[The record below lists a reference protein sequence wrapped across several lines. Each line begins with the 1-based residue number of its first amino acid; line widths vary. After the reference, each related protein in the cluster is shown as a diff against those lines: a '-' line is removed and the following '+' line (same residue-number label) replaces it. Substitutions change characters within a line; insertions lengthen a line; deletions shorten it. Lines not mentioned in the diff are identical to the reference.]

1 MNNTT
6 PRILW
11 QPTEAT
17 KQNANLTH
25 YFNWLQQNP
34 KYNFD
39 FKSYDEAWQWS
50 VDNIEAFWVSIIEYF
65 DVKTTQNSKPKTQN
79 PKILSAT
86 KSRLPSGLRSPMPHT
101 QWFEGITLNYAE
113 HVFRKANDVHP
124 AILFQSETQPLT
136 EISWQILRGQVAS
149 FAHFLK
155 EIGVEKGDRVV
166 GFLPNIPEATVA
178 LLATISIGAVWS
190 SASPD
195 FGASSVLERF
205 GQIEPKI
212 LIAVNGYNY
221 GGKAFDKSETVET
234 LQNNIPSLL
243 KTVIIPYFKGGK
255 TDFNNSF
262 LWSQTID
269 SQSVALEFTPV
280 EFSHPMWILY
290 SSGTTGIPKAITHSQ
305 GGMLLEHL
313 KYVHF
318 HADVKD
324 GERFFWFTT
333 TGWMMWNFLNAALLG
348 GATIVLYDGSPA
360 YPNMNVLWQLVAAT
374 KINHFGTSAAYILAC
389 MKAEVKP
396 SDFDLKELR
405 GIGSTGSP
413 LPPEGFDWIY
423 THVKPD
429 VWLTSMS
436 GGTDVCTAFVGGN
449 PLLPVYEGEIQ
460 CRTMGCSMY
469 AFDENGKPLM
479 DEVGEMVI
487 TKPMPCMPIYFWNDT
502 GFSKYKSS
510 YFEEYEG
517 IWRHGDWLKITERN
531 TLVILGR
538 SDATLNRQGIRIGT
552 SEIYRSVESIS
563 EVKDSLIINIEKE
576 DGDSY
581 MPLFVVLKQGFE
593 LTNDLKKR
601 INQTLRQDYS
611 PRHVPDVIIEVP
623 DIPYTISG
631 KKLELP
637 VKKILMGKAVETA
650 VNLGSVR
657 NPLALEF
664 FKDLVL

>member
-1 MNNTT
+1 MKNTT

-11 QPTEAT
+11 QPTEVT

-25 YFNWLQQNP
+25 YFHWLQQNP
-34 KYNFD
+34 NYGFH
-39 FKSYDEAWQWS
+39 FQSYDEAWQWS
-50 VDNIEAFWVSIIEYF
+50 VDNIEAFWVSLIEYF
-65 DVKTTQNSKPKTQN
+65 EVKTYSKSA
-79 PKILSAT
+79 KIL
-86 KSRLPSGLRSPMPHT
+86 RGPMPHA
-101 QWFEGITLNYAE
+101 QWFEGMTLNYAE
-113 HVFRKANDVHP
+113 HVFRKANDTHP

-136 EISWQILRGQVAS
+136 EISWQTLTQQVAS

-155 EIGVEKGDRVV
+155 ENGVEKGDRVV

-221 GGKAFDKSETVET
+221 GGKSFDKSETVET

-243 KTVIIPYFKGGK
+243 KTVVIPYFEGGK
-255 TDFNNSF
+255 IDYRNSV

-269 SQSVALEFTPV
+269 NQSVALSFTPV
-280 EFSHPMWILY
+280 EFSHPMWVLY

-318 HADVKD
+318 HADVKH

-360 YPNMNVLWQLVAAT
+360 YPKMHVLWQLVAEA

-396 SDFDLKELR
+396 SDFDLKILR
-405 GIGSTGSP
+405 GLGSTGSP

-423 THVKPD
+423 EKVKSD

-460 CRTMGCSMY
+460 CRTLGCPIY
-469 AFDENGKPLM
+469 AFDENGQALVN
-479 DEVGEMVI
+479 EVGEMVI
-487 TKPMPCMPIYFWNDT
+487 TKPMPCMPIYFWNDAD
-502 GFSKYKSS
+502 FLKYKSS

-552 SEIYRSVESIS
+552 SEIYRSVENIHA
-563 EVKDSLIINIEKE
+563 VKDSLIINIEK
-576 DGDSY
+576 DNGDSY
-581 MPLFVVLKQGFE
+581 MPLFIVLKEGFE
-593 LTNDLKKR
+593 LTNDLKKL

-611 PRHVPDVIIEVP
+611 PRHMPDVIIEVP

-637 VKKILMGKAVETA
+637 VKKLLMGKALDKA

-657 NPLALEF
+657 NPSALTF

>member
-1 MNNTT
+1 MEKT

-25 YFNWLQQNP
+25 YFHWLQQNP
-34 KYNFD
+34 KYSFHFD
-39 FKSYDEAWQWS
+39 NYDAAWQWS
-50 VDNIEAFWVSIIEYF
+50 VNNIEAFWVSLVEYF
-65 DVKTTQNSKPKTQN
+65 DIKKHTDSTE
-79 PKILSAT
+79 IL
-86 KSRLPSGLRSPMPHT
+86 RGLMPHA
-101 QWFEGITLNYAE
+101 QWFEGMILNYAE
-113 HVFRKANDVHP
+113 QVFRKANDTYP

-136 EISWQILRGQVAS
+136 EISWATLTQQVAS

-155 EIGVEKGDRVV
+155 ENGVEKGDRVV

-221 GGKAFDKSETVET
+221 GGKSFDKSETVEA

-243 KTVIIPYFKGGK
+243 KTVIVPYIAGK
-255 TDFNNSF
+255 TDFNNSI

-269 SQSVALEFTPV
+269 NQSVVLEFTPV
-280 EFSHPMWILY
+280 EFSHPMWVLY

-360 YPNMNVLWQLVAAT
+360 YPKMNVLWQLVAEA

-396 SDFDLKELR
+396 SDFDLKILR

-423 THVKPD
+423 EKVKPD

-449 PLLPVYEGEIQ
+449 PLLPVYDGEIQ
-460 CRTMGCSMY
+460 CRTLGCPIY
-469 AFDENGKPLM
+469 AFDENGQKLI

-487 TKPMPCMPIYFWNDT
+487 TKPMPCMPIYFWNDAD
-502 GFSKYKSS
+502 FSKYKSS
-510 YFEEYEG
+510 YFEDYEG
-517 IWRHGDWLKITERN
+517 VWRHGDWLKITKRN

-552 SEIYRSVESIS
+552 SEIYRSVESIHAI
-563 EVKDSLIINIEKE
+563 KDSLIINIEK
-576 DGDSY
+576 DNGDSY
-581 MPLFVVLKQGFE
+581 MPLFIVLKEGFE
-593 LTNDLKKR
+593 LTNDLKKH

-637 VKKILMGKAVETA
+637 VKKILMGKALETA

-657 NPLALEF
+657 NSEALAF
-664 FKDLVL
+664 FKNLIL

>member
-1 MNNTT
+1 MKNTT

-25 YFNWLQQNP
+25 YFHWLQQNP
-34 KYNFD
+34 KYGFD
-39 FKSYDEAWQWS
+39 FHSYDEAWQWS
-50 VDNIEAFWVSIIEYF
+50 VDNIEAFWVSLIEYF
-65 DVKTTQNSKPKTQN
+65 DIKTTQNPKLDPQN
-79 PKILSAT
+79 PKILRGS
-86 KSRLPSGLRSPMPHT
+86 MPHA
-101 QWFEGITLNYAE
+101 QWFEGMTLNYAE
-113 HVFRKANDVHP
+113 HVFRKANDDHP

-136 EISWQILRGQVAS
+136 AISWQTLTQQVAS

-155 EIGVEKGDRVV
+155 ENGVEKGDRVV

-178 LLATISIGAVWS
+178 LLATISIGAIWS

-205 GQIEPKI
+205 GQIEPKV

-243 KTVIIPYFKGGK
+243 KTVIIPYFEGGK
-255 TDFNNSF
+255 TDYRNSV

-269 SQSVALEFTPV
+269 NQSVTLSFTPV
-280 EFSHPMWILY
+280 EFSHPMWVLY

-360 YPNMNVLWQLVAAT
+360 YPKMHVLWQLLAEA

-396 SDFDLKELR
+396 MDFDIKILR
-405 GIGSTGSP
+405 GLGSTGSP

-460 CRTMGCSMY
+460 CRTLGSPIY
-469 AFDENGKPLM
+469 AFDENGQALVN
-479 DEVGEMVI
+479 EVGEMVI
-487 TKPMPCMPIYFWNDT
+487 TKPMPCMPIYFWNDAD
-502 GFSKYKSS
+502 FSKYKSS
-510 YFEEYEG
+510 YFEDYEG

-552 SEIYRSVESIS
+552 SEIYRSVESIHAI
-563 EVKDSLIINIEKE
+563 KDSLIINLEK
-576 DGDSY
+576 DNGDSY
-581 MPLFVVLKQGFE
+581 MPLFIVLKEGFE
-593 LTNDLKKR
+593 LTNDLKKL

-637 VKKILMGKAVETA
+637 VKKILMGKALETA

-657 NPLALEF
+657 NPLALAF
-664 FKDLVL
+664 FKELKL

>member
-1 MNNTT
+1 MKNTT

-25 YFNWLQQNP
+25 YFHWLHQNP
-34 KYNFD
+34 KYGFD

-50 VDNIEAFWVSIIEYF
+50 VDNIEEFWVSLIEYF
-65 DVKTTQNSKPKTQN
+65 DVKITQDPKLDPQNSK
-79 PKILSAT
+79 IL
-86 KSRLPSGLRSPMPHT
+86 RGPMPHA
-101 QWFEGITLNYAE
+101 QWFEGMTLNYAE
-113 HVFRKANDVHP
+113 HVFRKANDAHP
-124 AILFQSETQPLT
+124 AILFQSETQSLK
-136 EISWQILRGQVAS
+136 EISWQTLTQQVAS

-155 EIGVEKGDRVV
+155 ENGVEKGDRVV

-243 KTVIIPYFKGGK
+243 KTVIIPYFEGGK
-255 TDFNNSF
+255 IDYRNSV
-262 LWSQTID
+262 LWLQTID
-269 SQSVALEFTPV
+269 NQSVALSFTPV
-280 EFSHPMWILY
+280 EFSHPMWVLY

-360 YPNMNVLWQLVAAT
+360 YPKMHVLWQLVAEA

-396 SDFDLKELR
+396 MDFDIKILR
-405 GIGSTGSP
+405 GLGSTGSP

-460 CRTMGCSMY
+460 CRTLGSPIY
-469 AFDENGKPLM
+469 AFDENGQALVN
-479 DEVGEMVI
+479 EVGEMVI
-487 TKPMPCMPIYFWNDT
+487 TKPMPCMPIYFWNDAD
-502 GFSKYKSS
+502 FSKYKSS
-510 YFEEYEG
+510 YFEDYEG
-517 IWRHGDWLKITERN
+517 VWRHGDWLKITERN

-552 SEIYRSVESIS
+552 SEIYRSVESIHAI
-563 EVKDSLIINIEKE
+563 KDSLIINIEK
-576 DGDSY
+576 DNGDSY
-581 MPLFVVLKQGFE
+581 MPLFIVLKEGFG
-593 LTNDLKKR
+593 LTNDLKKH

-637 VKKILMGKAVETA
+637 VKKILMGKALETA

-657 NPLALEF
+657 NPLALAF
-664 FKDLVL
+664 FKELKL

>member
-1 MNNTT
+1 MKKDA

-17 KQNANLTH
+17 KQNAHLTH
-25 YFNWLQQNP
+25 YFRWMQQNP
-34 KYNFD
+34 KYGFD
-39 FKSYDEAWQWS
+39 FKSYHEAWQWS
-50 VDNIEAFWVSIIEYF
+50 VDNTEAFWVSLIEYF
-65 DVKTTQNSKPKTQN
+65 DVKTTQNPKPTPQNSKLDTQN
-79 PKILSAT
+79 PKIL
-86 KSRLPSGLRSPMPHT
+86 RGPMPHT
-101 QWFEGITLNYAE
+101 NWFEGVTLNYAE
-113 HVFRKANDVHP
+113 HVFRKATDAHP
-124 AILFQSETQPLT
+124 ALLFQSETHPLT
-136 EISWQILRGQVAS
+136 EISWATLTQQVAS

-155 EIGVEKGDRVV
+155 EIGVKKGDRVV

-243 KTVIIPYFKGGK
+243 KTVIIPYFEGGK
-255 TDFNNSF
+255 TDYSNSI

-269 SQSVALEFTPV
+269 NQSVTLIFTPV
-280 EFSHPMWILY
+280 DFSHPMWVLY

-360 YPNMNVLWQLVAAT
+360 YPKMHVLWQLVAAA

-396 SDFDLKELR
+396 SDFDLKILR

-460 CRTMGCSMY
+460 CRTLGSPIY
-469 AFDENGKPLM
+469 AFDENGQALVN
-479 DEVGEMVI
+479 EVGEMVI
-487 TKPMPCMPIYFWNDT
+487 TKPMPCMPIYFWNDAD
-502 GFSKYKSS
+502 FSKYKSS
-510 YFEEYEG
+510 YFEDYEG
-517 IWRHGDWLKITERN
+517 VWRHGDWLKITERS

-552 SEIYRSVESIS
+552 SEIYRSVESIQA
-563 EVKDSLIINIEKE
+563 VKDSLIINIEK
-576 DGDSY
+576 DNGDSY
-581 MPLFVVLKQGFE
+581 MPLFIVLKEGFE

-637 VKKILMGKAVETA
+637 VKKILMGKAMEKA

-657 NPLALEF
+657 NPLALMF
-664 FKDLVL
+664 FKNLIL

>member
-1 MNNTT
+1 MKNTT

-25 YFNWLQQNP
+25 YFHWLQQNP
-34 KYNFD
+34 NYGFD
-39 FKSYDEAWQWS
+39 FQSYDEAWQWS
-50 VDNIEAFWVSIIEYF
+50 VDNIEAFWMSLVEYF
-65 DVKTTQNSKPKTQN
+65 DVKIYAKSA
-79 PKILSAT
+79 KILRGS
-86 KSRLPSGLRSPMPHT
+86 MPHA
-101 QWFEGITLNYAE
+101 QWFEGMNLNYAE
-113 HVFRKANDVHP
+113 HVFRKANDAHP
-124 AILFQSETQPLT
+124 AILFQSETQPLR
-136 EISWQILRGQVAS
+136 EISWQTLTQQVAS

-155 EIGVEKGDRVV
+155 ENGVEKGDRVV

-205 GQIEPKI
+205 GQIEPKV
-212 LIAVNGYNY
+212 LIAVNGYSY

-243 KTVIIPYFKGGK
+243 KTVVIPYFEGGK
-255 TDFNNSF
+255 TDYRNSV

-269 SQSVALEFTPV
+269 NQSVTLSFTPV
-280 EFSHPMWILY
+280 EFSHPMWVLY

-360 YPNMNVLWQLVAAT
+360 YPKMHVLWQLVAEA

-396 SDFDLKELR
+396 SDFDLKILR

-460 CRTMGCSMY
+460 CRTLGSPIY
-469 AFDENGKPLM
+469 AFDENGQALIE
-479 DEVGEMVI
+479 EVGEMVI
-487 TKPMPCMPIYFWNDT
+487 TKPMPCMPIYFWNDAD
-502 GFSKYKSS
+502 FSKYKSS
-510 YFEEYEG
+510 YFEDYEG
-517 IWRHGDWLKITERN
+517 VWRHGDWLKITERN

-552 SEIYRSVESIS
+552 SEIYRSVESIHAI
-563 EVKDSLIINIEKE
+563 KDSLIINIEK
-576 DGDSY
+576 DNGDSY
-581 MPLFVVLKQGFE
+581 MPLFIVLKEGFE
-593 LTNDLKKR
+593 LTNDLKKH

-637 VKKILMGKAVETA
+637 VKKLLMGKALETA

-657 NPLALEF
+657 NPLALVF

>member
-65 DVKTTQNSKPKTQN
+65 DVKTTQNPKPKTISDDRQAQN
-79 PKILSAT
+79 PQIL
-86 KSRLPSGLRSPMPHT
+86 RGQMPQA

-360 YPNMNVLWQLVAAT
+360 YPNMNVLWQLVAAA

-423 THVKPD
+423 ENVKPD

-460 CRTMGCSMY
+460 CRTLGCSMY
-469 AFDENGKPLM
+469 AFDENGQALT

-517 IWRHGDWLKITERN
+517 VWRHGDWLKITERN

-581 MPLFVVLKQGFE
+581 MPLFVVLKEGFE

-637 VKKILMGKAVETA
+637 VKKILMGKALETA

-657 NPLALEF
+657 NPLALAF

>member
-1 MNNTT
+1 MNTT

-25 YFNWLQQNP
+25 YFHWLQQNP
-34 KYNFD
+34 KYGFD

-50 VDNIEAFWVSIIEYF
+50 VDNIEAFWLSLIEYF
-65 DVKTTQNSKPKTQN
+65 DVKTTQNSKLTSQN
-79 PKILSAT
+79 PKIL
-86 KSRLPSGLRSPMPHT
+86 RGPMPHT
-101 QWFEGITLNYAE
+101 NWFEGMNLNYAE
-113 HVFRKANDVHP
+113 HVFRKANDIHP
-124 AILFQSETQPLT
+124 AILFQSETQPLK
-136 EISWQILRGQVAS
+136 EISWQTLTQQVAS

-155 EIGVEKGDRVV
+155 ENGVEKGDRVV

-205 GQIEPKI
+205 GQIEPKV

-243 KTVIIPYFKGGK
+243 KTVVIPYFEGGK
-255 TDFNNSF
+255 TDYGNSV
-262 LWSQTID
+262 LWSQTIENQLVTL
-269 SQSVALEFTPV
+269 SFMPV
-280 EFSHPMWILY
+280 EFSHPMWVLY

-360 YPNMNVLWQLVAAT
+360 YPKMHVLWRLVAEA

-396 SDFDLKELR
+396 MDFDIKILR
-405 GIGSTGSP
+405 GLGSTGSP

-460 CRTMGCSMY
+460 CRTLGSPIY
-469 AFDENGKPLM
+469 AFDENGQALVN
-479 DEVGEMVI
+479 EVGEMVI
-487 TKPMPCMPIYFWNDT
+487 TKPMPCMPIYFWNDAD
-502 GFSKYKSS
+502 FSKYKSS
-510 YFEEYEG
+510 YFEDYEG

-552 SEIYRSVESIS
+552 SEIYRSVESIHAI
-563 EVKDSLIINIEKE
+563 KDSLIINIEK
-576 DGDSY
+576 DNGDSY
-581 MPLFVVLKQGFE
+581 MPLFIVLKEGFE
-593 LTNDLKKR
+593 LTNDLKKH

-637 VKKILMGKAVETA
+637 VKKLLMGKALETA

-664 FKDLVL
+664 FVNLKL

>member
-1 MNNTT
+1 MKNTT

-11 QPTEAT
+11 QPTEAI

-25 YFNWLQQNP
+25 YFHWLHQNP
-34 KYNFD
+34 KYGFD

-50 VDNIEAFWVSIIEYF
+50 VDNIEEFWVSLIEYF
-65 DVKTTQNSKPKTQN
+65 DIKTTQNSKPKTQN
-79 PKILSAT
+79 PKILRGS
-86 KSRLPSGLRSPMPHT
+86 MPHA
-101 QWFEGITLNYAE
+101 QWFEGMTLNYAE
-113 HVFRKANDVHP
+113 HVFRKANDTHP

-136 EISWQILRGQVAS
+136 AISWQTLTQQVAS

-155 EIGVEKGDRVV
+155 ENGVEKGDRVV

-205 GQIEPKI
+205 GQIEPKV

-243 KTVIIPYFKGGK
+243 KTVIIPYFEGGK
-255 TDFNNSF
+255 IEYRNSI

-269 SQSVALEFTPV
+269 NQFVTLSFTPV
-280 EFSHPMWILY
+280 EFSHPMWVLY

-360 YPNMNVLWQLVAAT
+360 YPKMHVLWQLVAEA

-396 SDFDLKELR
+396 SDFELKILR

-460 CRTMGCSMY
+460 CRTLGSPIY
-469 AFDENGKPLM
+469 AFDENGQALV

-487 TKPMPCMPIYFWNDT
+487 TKPMPCMPIYFWNDAN
-502 GFSKYKSS
+502 FSKYKSS
-510 YFEEYEG
+510 YFEDYEG
-517 IWRHGDWLKITERN
+517 VWRHGDWLKITERN

-552 SEIYRSVESIS
+552 SEIYRSVESIHAI
-563 EVKDSLIINIEKE
+563 KDSLIINIEK
-576 DGDSY
+576 DNGDSY
-581 MPLFVVLKQGFE
+581 MPLFIVLKEGFE

-637 VKKILMGKAVETA
+637 VKKLLMGKALETA

-657 NPLALEF
+657 NPLALEYF
-664 FKDLVL
+664 QNLVL

>member
-1 MNNTT
+1 MNTT

-25 YFNWLQQNP
+25 YFHWLQQNP
-34 KYNFD
+34 KYGFD

-50 VDNIEAFWVSIIEYF
+50 VDNIEEFWVSLIQYF
-65 DVKTTQNSKPKTQN
+65 DVKTTQNPKLDPQN
-79 PKILSAT
+79 SKILSAT
-86 KSRLPSGLRSPMPHT
+86 KSRLPSGLRGSMPHA
-101 QWFEGITLNYAE
+101 QWFEGMTLNYAE
-113 HVFRKANDVHP
+113 HVFRKATDAHP
-124 AILFQSETQPLT
+124 AILFQSETQPLK
-136 EISWQILRGQVAS
+136 EISWQTLTQQVAS

-155 EIGVEKGDRVV
+155 ENGVKKGDRVV

-243 KTVIIPYFKGGK
+243 KTVIIPYFEGGK
-255 TDFNNSF
+255 TDFNNSV

-269 SQSVALEFTPV
+269 NQLVKLNFTPV

-313 KYVHF
+313 KYIHF

-360 YPNMNVLWQLVAAT
+360 YPKMNVLWQLVAEA

-396 SDFDLKELR
+396 SDFELKILR

-423 THVKPD
+423 ENVKPD

-460 CRTMGCSMY
+460 CRTLGSPIY
-469 AFDENGKPLM
+469 AFDENGQTLVN
-479 DEVGEMVI
+479 EVGEMVI
-487 TKPMPCMPIYFWNDT
+487 TKPMPCMPIYFWNDAD
-502 GFSKYKSS
+502 FSKYKSS
-510 YFEEYEG
+510 YFEDYEG
-517 IWRHGDWLKITERN
+517 VWRHGDWLKITERN

-552 SEIYRSVESIS
+552 SEIYRSVESIHAI
-563 EVKDSLIINIEKE
+563 KDSLIINIEK
-576 DGDSY
+576 DNGDSY
-581 MPLFVVLKQGFE
+581 MPLFIVLKEGFE
-593 LTNDLKKR
+593 LTNDLKKH

-637 VKKILMGKAVETA
+637 VKKILMGKALETA

-664 FKDLVL
+664 FKAFVL

>member
-1 MNNTT
+1 MKNTT

-25 YFNWLQQNP
+25 YFHWLQQNP
-34 KYNFD
+34 KYGFD

-50 VDNIEAFWVSIIEYF
+50 VDNIEAFWVSLIEYF
-65 DVKTTQNSKPKTQN
+65 DIKTTQNSKLETQN
-79 PKILSAT
+79 SKIL
-86 KSRLPSGLRSPMPHT
+86 RGPMPHA
-101 QWFEGITLNYAE
+101 QWFEGMNLNYAE
-113 HVFRKANDVHP
+113 HVFRKANDAHP

-136 EISWQILRGQVAS
+136 EISWQTLTQQVAS

-155 EIGVEKGDRVV
+155 ENGVEKGDRVV

-195 FGASSVLERF
+195 FGANSVLERF
-205 GQIEPKI
+205 GQIEPKV

-243 KTVIIPYFKGGK
+243 KTVVIPYFEGGK
-255 TDFNNSF
+255 IEYRNSV

-269 SQSVALEFTPV
+269 NQSVALSFTPV
-280 EFSHPMWILY
+280 EFSHPMWVLY

-333 TGWMMWNFLNAALLG
+333 TGWMMWNFLNAAFLG

-360 YPNMNVLWQLVAAT
+360 YPKMHVLWQLVEEA

-396 SDFDLKELR
+396 SDFDLKILR

-423 THVKPD
+423 AHVKPD

-460 CRTMGCSMY
+460 CRTLGSPIY
-469 AFDENGKPLM
+469 AFDENGQSLVN
-479 DEVGEMVI
+479 EVGEMVI
-487 TKPMPCMPIYFWNDT
+487 TKPMPCMPIYFWNDAD
-502 GFSKYKSS
+502 FSKYKSS
-510 YFEEYEG
+510 YFEDYKG

-552 SEIYRSVESIS
+552 SEIYRSVESIHAI
-563 EVKDSLIINIEKE
+563 KDSLIINIEK
-576 DGDSY
+576 DNGDSY
-581 MPLFVVLKQGFE
+581 MPLFIVLKEGFE
-593 LTNDLKKR
+593 LTNDLKKQ

-637 VKKILMGKAVETA
+637 VKKLLMGKALETA

-657 NPLALEF
+657 NPLALDF
-664 FKDLVL
+664 FKNLVL